1 MSSHLVII
9 GGWKKVLHDTS
20 GDFDILQRL
29 GLPKAFVEY
38 MVTVSREWSQTTTVT
53 RGVREGDG
61 DLLSTP
67 LFSMVVNCILK
78 RLASEVGY
86 TIRGISK
93 SIRS

>member
-61 DLLSTP
+61 DLLST
-67 LFSMVVNCILK
+67 LCMVVDDILK
-78 RLASEVGY
+78 RLPSEVGY
-86 TIRGISK
+86 TIREISK